1 MKKLKFIDLFAGL
14 GGFHL
19 ALHDLG
25 HTCVFASELNS
36 ELRVLYE
43 KNHDT
48 KIDGDINLVDVNT
61 IPSHD
66 ILCAGFPCQ
75 PFSKAGSRLG
85 LDDPRNGNLFYKILE
100 ILNFHKPEFVFLEN
114 VANLK
119 GHDNGNTWNVIYNE
133 LSNLYD
139 VKEEILSPHHFGI
152 AQHRSRFYI
161 VGRLKE
167 KGGLVDFKFPEKE
180 EKNNISI
187 LDIIINNDNDFMTL
201 KETTKN
207 HLAIWQ
213 EFLDNLKPEE
223 VPKFPIWAMEFGAN
237 YPFEGKAPIK
247 LHAKDLKNNKGTFG
261 TLIQGN
267 SFDDMLKCLPTYAQ
281 DGLKINQSEFP
292 VWKKNY
298 IRANREFYKKHKN
311 WLDNWIPK
319 IIEFENSHQKFE
331 WNCGDKGPLT
341 INDKIVQFRPSGIR
355 VKQPTYSPALVLTST
370 QIPIF
375 PWLGRYMTRKEAA
388 KLQCMEDLNELPP
401 TVAKAF
407 RALGNAV
414 NVGVVKKIAINLIRD
429 YE

>member
-1 MKKLKFIDLFAGL
+1 MRKLKFIDLFAGL

-25 HTCVFASELNS
+25 HSCVFASELNN
-36 ELRVLYE
+36 ELRDLYE

-48 KIDGDINLVDVNT
+48 KIEGDINLVDVNK

-75 PFSKAGSRLG
+75 PFSKAGARLG
-85 LDDPRNGNLFYKILE
+85 LEDPRNGNLFYKIVE
-100 ILNFHKPEFVFLEN
+100 ILNRHKPEFVFLEN

-119 GHDNGNTWNVIYNE
+119 GHDDGNTWKVIFDE
-133 LSNLYD
+133 LSKLYE

-167 KGGLVDFKFPEKE
+167 KGGLCDFTFPEKE
-180 EKNNISI
+180 EKENISI
-187 LDIIINNDNDFMTL
+187 HDIIISDDSDFMTF

-223 VPKFPIWAMEFGAN
+223 VPRFPIWAMEFGAD
-237 YPFEGKAPIK
+237 YPFEGKAPIM
-247 LHAKDLKNNKGTFG
+247 LNAKDLKNKRGSFG

-267 SFDDMLKCLPTYAQ
+267 SFDDMLKCLPTYSQ
-281 DGLKINQSEFP
+281 DGLKSNQTEFP
-292 VWKKNY
+292 VWKKYY
-298 IRANREFYKKHKN
+298 IRANREFYNKHKE

-319 IIEFENSHQKFE
+319 ILEFENSHQKFE
-331 WNCGDKGPLT
+331 WNCGDLGVSL
-341 INDKIVQFRPSGIR
+341 SGR
-355 VKQPTYSPALVLTST
+355 
-370 QIPIF
+370 
-375 PWLGRYMTRKEAA
+375 
-388 KLQCMEDLNELPP
+388 
-401 TVAKAF
+401 AF
-407 RALGNAV
+407 RYNLFVRSSQKGFSLQSLTRN
-414 NVGVVKKIAINLIRD
+414 KKYNNHQLAA
-429 YE
+429 